1 MCVEKQPSVSL
12 TVCNHSQPS
21 LTMFRDGGF
30 SHDDVKLLLDGYERV
45 LESYMYMSPD
55 SDPDTA
61 SRARARASPRQNPL
75 QAWHEQHWHPQQHQR
90 QQQRQHQEAN
100 DPVDELRGLGVDV
113 YSAKDG
119 DGDGDTT
126 NHKRMTWDDLAGYS
140 DIKKEIKETVL
151 IPLQHPEVYD
161 NVVKFTREHV
171 ERNRPKAILLEGPPG
186 TVRV

>member
-1 MCVEKQPSVSL
+1 
-12 TVCNHSQPS
+12 
-21 LTMFRDGGF
+21 MFRDGGF

-55 SDPDTA
+55 PHSDPLSDPDPA
-61 SRARARASPRQNPL
+61 FSRSRSSPRQNPL
-75 QAWHEQHWHPQQHQR
+75 QAWHEQQRHQQHQ
-90 QQQRQHQEAN
+90 QQHQHQEAN